1 MQVIITYTALCNV
14 VQSTDSSLENT
25 SKLKID
31 SYILIAIEN

>member
-1 MQVIITYTALCNV
+1 MEVIVTYTALCSV

-31 SYILIAIEN
+31 SHILIAIEK